1 MVKPTKGPN
10 RGAPKVV
17 KVPMRNP
24 LDERGF
30 PKRFR
35 EDPKQ
40 YLFEQKNKS
49 PGAMGGIKAD
59 DLTRL
64 RKELERRGY
73 NPSKMSMDP
82 SGPAGRIIRRVAGE
96 IVIMFDPPRTVK
108 RKDGGL
114 MEAIKRVDAEK
125 EKRLKDGGMIGN
137 LTSNF
142 KGNY

>member
-1 MVKPTKGPN
+1 MVKPTSGPAKN
-10 RGAPKVV
+10 SGAPKVV

-30 PKRFR
+30 PKKFS
-35 EDPKQ
+35 EDPLQ
-40 YLFEQKNKS
+40 YIYEKKNKS
-49 PGAMGGIKAD
+49 PGAMGGATGINM
-59 DLTRL
+59 TPEQ
-64 RKELERRGY
+64 RKKFKESIS
-73 NPSKMSMDP
+73 NN
-82 SGPAGRIIRRVAGE
+82 
-96 IVIMFDPPRTVK
+96 
-108 RKDGGL
+108 KDGGL

>member
-30 PKRFR
+30 PKSFR
-35 EDPKQ
+35 EDPLQ
-40 YLFEQKNKS
+40 YIFETKNKS
-49 PGAMGGIKAD
+49 PGAMGGEK
-59 DLTRL
+59 
-64 RKELERRGY
+64 G
-73 NPSKMSMDP
+73 
-82 SGPAGRIIRRVAGE
+82 
-96 IVIMFDPPRTVK
+96 FDMTPEQK
-108 RKDGGL
+108 KKFNKKDGGL
-114 MEAIKRVDAEK
+114 MEAIRKVDAEK
-125 EKRLKDGGMIGN
+125 EQRLKDGGMIGN